1 MIITQQR
8 TRLVTEFQRTRSVS
22 MSALKSGM
30 DRKTARKYLHHP
42 ERLSQPRPVR
52 AWRTR
57 ADPLAEI
64 WLEAE
69 PRLRAAPEL
78 EAKALFE
85 HLLMLHPEPMR
96 ETQLRTF
103 QRRVRQWKLEHGP
116 TPEVIFPQ
124 THSPGEVMQLDWTH
138 AKELAVSIAGHPFD
152 HLLCQAVLPY
162 SNWQWATRCQSESLL
177 SLRAGLQA
185 ALFRLGKVP
194 KLLQIDNSSAATHQ
208 ISGDGKREFN
218 PEFLSLVAHYGLTP
232 RTIHVD
238 CPNENGDVEAH
249 NGHLKRRL
257 EQHLLLRGYRDF
269 ASEAAY
275 DEFVAEALTKANAP
289 RSAKVAEELAVM
301 RELPPTRLCEYD
313 EVECRVCS
321 HSTIRVKRVTYS
333 VPARFISRRLRAR
346 VYEQHVEVYHGTE
359 QIAHIARVP
368 GRQAVID
375 YRHVLQALLRKPGA
389 FARYHYREELFPST
403 TYRRAY
409 DRLVQD
415 HGLGAG
421 ELEYLR
427 LLKLT
432 AELGINAVEGLLGE
446 MLCPDSPPWRAATL
460 RGTLCPPSWVEL
472 VEPIVDLSVY
482 DAFLREEV
490 CHVA

>member
-1 MIITQQR
+1 MITSQQR
-8 TRLVTEFQRTRSVS
+8 ARLVTEFQRTGSIG

-30 DRKTARKYLHHP
+30 DRKTARKYLQNP
-42 ERLSQPRPVR
+42 QRLSQPRPAR
-52 AWRTR
+52 DWRTR
-57 ADPLAEI
+57 ADPLAVI
-64 WLEAE
+64 WREAE

-85 HLLMLHPEPMR
+85 HLLMIRPEQVQV
-96 ETQLRTF
+96 EQLRTF
-103 QRRVRQWKLEHGP
+103 QRRVRQWRLEHGP

-124 THSPGEVMQLDWTH
+124 RHSPGEVMQVDWTH
-138 AKELAVSIAGHPFD
+138 AKELAVSIAGHPLD

-194 KLLQIDNSSAATHQ
+194 KRLQIDNSSAATHQ
-208 ISGDGKREFN
+208 ISGEGKRDFN
-218 PEFLSLVAHYGLTP
+218 PEFLSLVAHYGLAA
-232 RTIHVD
+232 RTIHVG

-269 ASEAAY
+269 ATELAY
-275 DEFVAEALTKANAP
+275 DEFVAEVLTQANGP
-289 RSAKVAEELAVM
+289 RTVKVAEELAVM
-301 RELPPTRLCEYD
+301 RELPATRLCEYD
-313 EVECRVCS
+313 EVDCRVCS

-346 VYEQHVEVYHGTE
+346 VYEQHLEVYHGAE
-359 QIAHIARVP
+359 QIAQITRVP

-375 YRHVLQALLRKPGA
+375 YRHVIQALLRKPGA
-389 FARYHYREELFPST
+389 FARYHYREELFPSS

-415 HGLGAG
+415 HGPGPG

-432 AELGINAVEGLLGE
+432 AELGRSAIEGLLSELLGA
-446 MLCPDSPPWRAATL
+446 DTPPWRTATL
-460 RGTLCPPSWVEL
+460 RGTLCPPPRIEL
-472 VEPIVDLSVY
+472 VEPVVDLRVY
-482 DAFLREEV
+482 DTFLREEAT
-490 CHVA
+490 HVA

>member
-1 MIITQQR
+1 MITTQQR
-8 TRLVTEFQRTRSVS
+8 TRLVTEFQRTGSVS

-30 DRKTARKYLHHP
+30 DRKTARKYLNHP
-42 ERLSQPRPVR
+42 ERLSQPRPSR
-52 AWRTR
+52 DWRTR
-57 ADPLAEI
+57 VDPLAQI
-64 WLEAE
+64 WPEAE

-85 HLLMLHPEPMR
+85 HLLMIRPELMR
-96 ETQLRTF
+96 EMQLRTF

-116 TPEVIFPQ
+116 APEVIFPQ
-124 THSPGEVMQLDWTH
+124 THSPGEVMQVDWTH
-138 AKELAVSIAGHPFD
+138 AKELAISIAGRPLD

-177 SLRAGLQA
+177 SLRSGLQA

-208 ISGDGKREFN
+208 ISGEGKRDFN
-218 PEFLSLVAHYGLTP
+218 PDFLSLAEHYGLAV
-232 RTIHVD
+232 RTIHVG
-238 CPNENGDVEAH
+238 CPNENGDVESH

-275 DEFVAEALTKANAP
+275 DQFLSEVLTKANGP
-289 RSAKVAEELAVM
+289 RTAKVSEELAVM

-321 HSTIRVKRVTYS
+321 HSTIRVKRVAYS
-333 VPARFISRRLRAR
+333 VPARFINRRLRAR
-346 VYEQHVEVYHGTE
+346 VYEQHLEVYHGAE
-359 QIAHIARVP
+359 QIAQITRVP

-375 YRHVLQALLRKPGA
+375 YRHVIQALLRKPGA
-389 FARYHYREELFPST
+389 FARYHYREELFPSS

-415 HGLGAG
+415 HGISAG

-432 AELGINAVEGLLGE
+432 AELGINAVEGFLGE
-446 MLCPDSPPWRAATL
+446 LLCPDSPPWRAATL
-460 RGTLCPPSWVEL
+460 HGTLCPPSRVEL

-490 CHVA
+490 AHVA

>member
-1 MIITQQR
+1 
-8 TRLVTEFQRTRSVS
+8 

-30 DRKTARKYLHHP
+30 DRKTARKYLKHP
-42 ERLSQPRPVR
+42 ERLSEPRPARV
-52 AWRTR
+52 WRTR
-57 ADPLAEI
+57 TDPLAAV
-64 WLEAE
+64 WREAE

-85 HLLMLHPEPMR
+85 HLLMICPEPLR
-96 ETQLRTF
+96 ATQLRTF
-103 QRRVRQWKLEHGP
+103 QRWVRQWKLVHGP
-116 TPEVIFPQ
+116 APEVIFPQ
-124 THSPGEVMQLDWTH
+124 THRPGEVMQL
-138 AKELAVSIAGHPFD
+138 D

-194 KLLQIDNSSAATHQ
+194 QRLQIDNSSAATHQ
-208 ISGDGKREFN
+208 ISDAGKREFN
-218 PEFLSLVAHYGLTP
+218 PEFLSVVAHYGLTP
-232 RTIHVD
+232 RTIHVNG
-238 CPNENGDVEAH
+238 PNENGAVEAH

-269 ASEAAY
+269 ASESAY
-275 DEFVAEALTKANAP
+275 DEFVAGVLTKANGP
-289 RSAKVAEELAVM
+289 RTPKVAEELAVM
-301 RELPPTRLCEYD
+301 QELPPTRLCEYD

-321 HSTIRVKRVTYS
+321 HSTIRVRRVAYS
-333 VPARFISRRLRAR
+333 VPARFIHRRLRAR
-346 VYEQHVEVYHGTE
+346 VYEQYLEVYHGTE
-359 QIAHIARVP
+359 QIAPIARVP

-375 YRHVLQALLRKPGA
+375 YRHVIQALLRKPGA
-389 FARYHYREELFPST
+389 FARYHYREELFPSS

-415 HGLGAG
+415 HGMSSG

-432 AELGINAVEGLLGE
+432 AELGTSAVEGLLGE
-446 MLCPDSPPWRAATL
+446 LLSPATL
-460 RGTLCPPSWVEL
+460 RGTLCPPSRVEL

-482 DAFLREEV
+482 DAFLEEEV
-490 CHVA
+490 GHVA

>member
-1 MIITQQR
+1 
-8 TRLVTEFQRTRSVS
+8 

-30 DRKTARKYLHHP
+30 DRKTARKYLQNP
-42 ERLSQPRPVR
+42 ARGSQPRPAR
-52 AWRTR
+52 HWRTR
-57 ADPLAEI
+57 VDPLAEI
-64 WLEAE
+64 WLAAE

-85 HLLMLHPEPMR
+85 HLLRLHPERMR

-116 TPEVIFPQ
+116 SPEVIFPQ
-124 THSPGEVMQLDWTH
+124 THSPGEVLQLDWTH
-138 AKELAVSIAGHPFD
+138 AQELAISIAGHPLD
-152 HLLCQAVLPY
+152 HLLCQAALPY

-194 KLLQIDNSSAATHQ
+194 KLLQIDNSSAATHRL
-208 ISGDGKREFN
+208 SGEGKREFN

-238 CPNENGDVEAH
+238 CPNENGDIESH

-275 DEFVAEALTKANAP
+275 DRFVAEVLTQANGP

-321 HSTIRVKRVTYS
+321 HSTIRVKRVAYS
-333 VPARFISRRLRAR
+333 VPARFIGRRLRAR

-359 QIAHIARVP
+359 PIAHLTRVP

-375 YRHVLQALLRKPGA
+375 YRHVIQALLRKPGA

-415 HGLGAG
+415 HGMGAG

-432 AELGINAVEGLLGE
+432 AELGTPAVEGLLSELLG
-446 MLCPDSPPWRAATL
+446 PDTPPWRAATV
-460 RGTLCPPSWVEL
+460 RGTLCPPSRVEQA
-472 VEPIVDLSVY
+472 EPLVDLSVY
-482 DAFLREEV
+482 DAFLGEAV
-490 CHVA
+490 GHVA